1 MFDSLLY
8 ASKVLTVYHNGPSAN
23 LQNGMNEETVAHIER
38 VLELNA
44 LKESDDLPIATIEEE
59 QVFFTAEGDETE
71 RQILERKQMSKKD
84 IRSTRPY
91 YKLTQNT

>member
-8 ASKVLTVYHNGPSAN
+8 ASKVLTVYHNSPSAN

-44 LKESDDLPIATIEEE
+44 LKESDDLPIATMASASTSCSTCCPMASTPI
-59 QVFFTAEGDETE
+59 
-71 RQILERKQMSKKD
+71 RKPNALTVMQMVIPLK
-84 IRSTRPY
+84 TV
-91 YKLTQNT
+91 